1 MSEKCVCVCVRECDI
16 YSDEL
21 LVYALLSLIVCFFV
35 VNILNRHTSLHGARM
50 RACCL
55 ATVYTHPVVA
65 TL

>member
-1 MSEKCVCVCVRECDI
+1 MCVCVCVSELYI
-16 YSDEL
+16 VMSL
-21 LVYALLSLIVCFFV
+21 LVYALLLSLIVCFFV